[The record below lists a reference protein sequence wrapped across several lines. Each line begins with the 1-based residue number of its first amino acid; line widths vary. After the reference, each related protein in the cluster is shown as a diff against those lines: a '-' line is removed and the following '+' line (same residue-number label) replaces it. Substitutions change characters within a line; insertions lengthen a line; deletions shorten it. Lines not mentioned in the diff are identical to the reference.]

1 MFEQISTKLQGAF
14 KKLRG
19 QARLKEEHVD
29 SALKEIRLALLE
41 ADVQFGVAR
50 DFAKRVRA
58 RAVGEEILGSLTA
71 AQQVIKITRDE
82 MVSLLGGQKADLEL
96 ENRWPAVVLMV
107 GLQGSGKTT
116 TSAKLARHLRESGK
130 HPALVSVDVRRP
142 AALEQLK
149 VLGDTLELPVIEP
162 ETMDPIARATE
173 AMRFAKDHG
182 RDVLIVDTAGRV
194 HVDSELMEELVALA
208 TCSEPSEILFVADSM
223 TGQDAVKSATSFG
236 ESVRLTGHVLTK
248 LDGDARGGAALS
260 IAAVTGVP
268 IKLVGVGEKLDA
280 LEVFHPD
287 RMASRILG
295 MGDVI
300 SLIERAEQAFDEKEA
315 VELAKKIQRDE
326 LTLEDFR
333 GQLRQMK
340 RMGSIQEL
348 MSFLPGASQLS
359 GQAAQAGQAGQA
371 AEVDEGELKRFEAIL
386 DSMTR
391 HERSHPQVI
400 NGSRR
405 RRIAGGSGTAVSDVN
420 RLLKRF
426 AEARKMV
433 RKLSRLQR
441 GGQGSAKKLARML
454 GGFGR

>member
-1 MFEQISTKLQGAF
+1 MFEQISLKLQGAF

-19 QARLKEEHVD
+19 QPRLKEEHVD
-29 SALKEIRLALLE
+29 QALKEIRLGLLE
-41 ADVQFGVAR
+41 ADVHFGVAR
-50 DFAKRVRA
+50 DFVKRVRVQ
-58 RAVGEEILGSLTA
+58 AVGEEILGSLTA

-82 MVSLLGGQKADLEL
+82 MVQLLGGQEARLSLEG
-96 ENRWPAVVLMV
+96 WPAVVLMA

-116 TSAKLARHLRESGK
+116 TAAKLARHLRESGK

-149 VLGDTLELPVIEP
+149 ILGDAVELPVLEP
-162 ETMDPIARATE
+162 DTLDPVERARQAIR
-173 AMRFAKDHG
+173 AAKDLG
-182 RDVLIVDTAGRV
+182 RDVLIVDTAGRI
-194 HVDSELMEELVALA
+194 HVDDELMEELKAIEAA
-208 TCSEPSEILFVADSM
+208 TGPVETLFVADSM
-223 TGQDAVKSATSFG
+223 TGQDAVKSASSFA

-268 IKLVGVGEKLDA
+268 IKFVGVGEKLEE
-280 LEVFHPD
+280 LEPFHPD

-295 MGDVI
+295 MGDVL
-300 SLIERAEQAFDEKEA
+300 SLIERAEKTFEEEDA
-315 VELAKKIQRDE
+315 VALARKMQRDE

-333 GQLRQMK
+333 QQLRQMK
-340 RMGSIQEL
+340 RMGSLQEL
-348 MSFLPGASQLS
+348 MSLLPGASQLP
-359 GQAAQAGQAGQA
+359 
-371 AEVDEGELKRFEAIL
+371 AEVDEDELRRFEAIL

-391 HERSHPQVI
+391 HERSHPQVV

-405 RRIAGGSGTAVSDVN
+405 RRIARGSGTAVSDVN

-433 RKLSRLQR
+433 KKLSRIQK
-441 GGQGSAKKLARML
+441 GGKGSSKKLARML

>member
-50 DFAKRVRA
+50 DFVKRVRD

-82 MVSLLGGQKADLEL
+82 MERLLGGQQAVLEL
-96 ENRWPAVVLMV
+96 NHRWPAVVLMV

-116 TSAKLARHLRESGK
+116 TSAKLARLLRESGK
-130 HPALVSVDVRRP
+130 HPALVSVDIRRP

-149 VLGDTLELPVIEP
+149 VLGATLELPVIEP
-162 ETMDPIARATE
+162 DTLDPLARARE
-173 AMRFAKDHG
+173 AVRSAKDHG
-182 RDVLIVDTAGRV
+182 RDVLIVDTAGRA
-194 HVDSELMEELVALA
+194 HVDDELMEELVALA
-208 TCSEPSEILFVADSM
+208 AVTEPSETLFVADAM
-223 TGQDAVKSATSFG
+223 TGQDAVRSATSFG

-268 IKLVGVGEKLDA
+268 IKLIGVGEKLDE

-295 MGDVI
+295 MGDVL
-300 SLIERAEQAFDEKEA
+300 SLIERAEKSCEEKEA
-315 VELAKKIQRDE
+315 VELARKMQRDE

-333 GQLRQMK
+333 NQLRQMK

-348 MSFLPGASQLS
+348 MSFLPGASQLP
-359 GQAAQAGQAGQA
+359 
-371 AEVDEGELKRFEAIL
+371 AELDEGEPQRFEAIL

-391 HERSHPQVI
+391 HERSHPQVV

-405 RRIAGGSGTAVSDVN
+405 RRIAHGSGTAVSDVN

-433 RKLSRLQR
+433 RKLSRIPK
-441 GGQGSAKKLARML
+441 GGKGSSKKLAQML
-454 GGFGR
+454 RGFGR

>member
-19 QARLKEEHVD
+19 QARLKQEHVD

-50 DFAKRVRA
+50 DFVKRVRDQ
-58 RAVGEEILGSLTA
+58 AVGEEILGSLTA

-82 MVSLLGGQKADLEL
+82 MARLLGGQQAALEL
-96 ENRWPAVVLMV
+96 GDRWPAVVLMA

-116 TSAKLARHLRESGK
+116 TSAKLARLLRESGK

-149 VLGDTLELPVIEP
+149 VLGATLELPVIEP
-162 ETMDPIARATE
+162 ETLDPLARARE
-173 AMRFAKDHG
+173 AMRCAKDHG

-194 HVDSELMEELVALA
+194 HVDDELMEELVALVAA
-208 TCSEPSEILFVADSM
+208 TDPSETLFVADAM
-223 TGQDAVKSATSFG
+223 TGQDAVRSATSFA

-260 IAAVTGVP
+260 IVAVTGVP
-268 IKLVGVGEKLDA
+268 IKLIGVGEKLDE

-295 MGDVI
+295 MGDVL
-300 SLIERAEQAFDEKEA
+300 SLIERAEKSFEQTEA
-315 VELAKKIQRDE
+315 AELARKMQRDE

-333 GQLRQMK
+333 SQLRQMK

-348 MSFLPGASQLS
+348 MNFLPGASQLP
-359 GQAAQAGQAGQA
+359 
-371 AEVDEGELKRFEAIL
+371 AEGDEGELKRFEAIL

-391 HERSHPQVI
+391 HERTHPRLV

-405 RRIAGGSGTAVSDVN
+405 RRIAHGSGTAVSDVN

-433 RKLSRLQR
+433 RKLSRIQK
-441 GGQGSAKKLARML
+441 GGKGSSKKLAQML
-454 GGFGR
+454 RGFGR

>member
-1 MFEQISTKLQGAF
+1 MFEQLSTKLQGAF

-19 QARLKEEHVD
+19 QGRLKEEHVD
-29 SALKEIRLALLE
+29 NALKEIRLALLE

-50 DFAKRVRA
+50 DFVKRVRDQ
-58 RAVGEEILGSLTA
+58 AVGEEILGSLTA

-82 MVSLLGGQKADLEL
+82 MVQLLGGRQAGLEL
-96 ENRWPAVVLMV
+96 NDRWPAVVLMA

-116 TSAKLARHLRESGK
+116 TSAKLARLLRESGK

-149 VLGDTLELPVIEP
+149 VLGTTLKLPVIEP
-162 ETMDPIARATE
+162 ETLDPVARARE
-173 AMRFAKDHG
+173 AMRSAKDHG
-182 RDVLIVDTAGRV
+182 RDVLIVDTAGRM
-194 HVDSELMEELVALA
+194 HVDDELMEELVALA
-208 TCSEPSEILFVADSM
+208 AITEPSETLFVADAM

-236 ESVRLTGHVLTK
+236 ASVRLTGHVLTK

-268 IKLVGVGEKLDA
+268 IKLIGVGEKLDE

-295 MGDVI
+295 MGDVL
-300 SLIERAEQAFDEKEA
+300 SLIERAEKSFEEKDA
-315 VELAKKIQRDE
+315 VELARKMQRDE

-333 GQLRQMK
+333 SQLRQMK

-348 MSFLPGASQLS
+348 MRFLPGASQLP
-359 GQAAQAGQAGQA
+359 AQ
-371 AEVDEGELKRFEAIL
+371 VDEGELQRFEAIL
-386 DSMTR
+386 DSMTLD
-391 HERSHPQVI
+391 ERSHPQVV

-405 RRIAGGSGTAVSDVN
+405 RRIARGSGTAVSDVN

-433 RKLSRLQR
+433 RKLSRIQK
-441 GGQGSAKKLARML
+441 GGKGSSKKLAQML

>member
-1 MFEQISTKLQGAF
+1 MFEQLSTKLQGAF

-50 DFAKRVRA
+50 DFVKRVRDQ
-58 RAVGEEILGSLTA
+58 AVGEEILGSLTA

-82 MVSLLGGQKADLEL
+82 MVQLLGGRQAGLEL
-96 ENRWPAVVLMV
+96 NDRWPAVVLMA

-116 TSAKLARHLRESGK
+116 TSAKLARLLRESGK

-149 VLGDTLELPVIEP
+149 VLGATLELPVIEP
-162 ETMDPIARATE
+162 ETLDPVARARE
-173 AMRFAKDHG
+173 AMRSAKDHG
-182 RDVLIVDTAGRV
+182 RDVLIVDTAGRM
-194 HVDSELMEELVALA
+194 HVDDELMEELVALA
-208 TCSEPSEILFVADSM
+208 AITEPSETLFVADAM

-236 ESVRLTGHVLTK
+236 ASVRLTGHVLTK

-268 IKLVGVGEKLDA
+268 IKLIGVGEKLDE

-295 MGDVI
+295 MGDVL
-300 SLIERAEQAFDEKEA
+300 SLIERAEKSFEEKDG
-315 VELAKKIQRDE
+315 VELARKMQRDE

-333 GQLRQMK
+333 SQLRQMK

-359 GQAAQAGQAGQA
+359 AEAAEAAQ
-371 AEVDEGELKRFEAIL
+371 VDEGELKRFEAIL

-391 HERSHPQVI
+391 HERTHPQVV

-405 RRIAGGSGTAVSDVN
+405 RRIAKGSGTAVSDVN

-433 RKLSRLQR
+433 RKLSRIQK
-441 GGQGSAKKLARML
+441 GGKGSSKKLAQML